1 MEMYLTNEC
10 SLDEVALEEITPT
23 INIHYN
29 GELDKYLSCTI
40 GNEEELEN
48 INPTCYS
55 VLGLITT
62 YHGMKNSLENN
73 TADRLW
79 QMAMSIVFAERQNK
93 AMFSTANTVAMV
105 ALVL

>member
-55 VLGLITT
+55 VSNGGNNDVPWNEELIGKKLKKKG
-62 YHGMKNSLENN
+62 YSVNLE
-73 TADRLW
+73 
-79 QMAMSIVFAERQNK
+79 
-93 AMFSTANTVAMV
+93 
-105 ALVL
+105 